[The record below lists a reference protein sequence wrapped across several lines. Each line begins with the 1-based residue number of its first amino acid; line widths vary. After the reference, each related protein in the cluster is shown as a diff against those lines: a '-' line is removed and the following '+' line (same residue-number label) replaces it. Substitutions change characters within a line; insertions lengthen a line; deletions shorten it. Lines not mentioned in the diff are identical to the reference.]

1 MCTEIR
7 GPVEDVVEVEE
18 GRLGTMCTEIRGP
31 VEDVVEVVEG

>member
-7 GPVEDVVEVEE
+7 DPLEDVVEVEE
-18 GRLGTMCTEIRGP
+18 GRLCTMCTEIRGP